1 MIMDSFQLT
10 VLPSG
15 HTFTTDQ
22 LRAEP
27 VLPNLTPYE
36 RQVIAFCRQW
46 RSGQETFTLQTSG
59 STGTPKPIALTR
71 TQMTASARMTG
82 KALGLQPGDRA
93 LVNLNT
99 KYIGGL
105 MMLVRGMELGLQ
117 LVVEAPTALPLAR
130 FDPDVHFDFF
140 SFVPLQLQ
148 QTLEQDSTKLP
159 LLGRAKAILVGGAPV
174 SAGLEELIQTVSA
187 PLYQTYGMTET
198 VSHVALRRLNGPGRQ
213 AYYTLLEGVKMTTD
227 ERSCAIIGPN
237 LPGLPL
243 VVTNDVV
250 ELLSPTTFRWLGRS
264 DNMINS
270 GGVKVQ
276 AEKIEA
282 LVEKLFGDLRV
293 KKRFFV
299 VGLPHPELGESV
311 ALIVEGNPLPNQT
324 EIYLTKLLQL
334 SLTKYE
340 RPKSIRYVP
349 SFAETLTGKIDKH
362 LTLTPNKS

>member
-1 MIMDSFQLT
+1 MMDAFQLT

-15 HTFTTDQ
+15 HRFTTGQ

-27 VLPNLTPYE
+27 VPLGLTPYE
-36 RQVIAFCRQW
+36 SQVVAFCRQW
-46 RSGQETFTLQTSG
+46 GGGQETFALQTSG
-59 STGTPKPIALTR
+59 STGTPKPITLTR
-71 TQMTASARMTG
+71 TQMAASAHLTG
-82 KALGLQPGDRA
+82 KVLGLQPGDRA

-99 KYIGGL
+99 QYIGGL

-117 LVVEAPTALPLAR
+117 LVVEAPTSLPLAG

-148 QTLEQDSTKLP
+148 HTLEQDHTRIP

-174 SAGLEELIQTVSA
+174 SAGLEELTQVVAA
-187 PLYQTYGMTET
+187 PVYQTYGMTET

-213 AYYTLLEGVKMTTD
+213 AHYTLLEGVKMTTD
-227 ERSCAIIGPN
+227 ERNCAIIDSN
-237 LPGLPL
+237 LPGLSP

-250 ELLSPTTFRWLGRS
+250 ELLTPTTFRWLGRA

-282 LVEKLFGDLRV
+282 LVEKIFGDLRV

-311 ALIVEGNPLPNQT
+311 ALIVEGNPLLNQT
-324 EIYLTKLLQL
+324 EAHLTQLLQL

-362 LTLTPNKS
+362 RTLTSKKS

>member
-1 MIMDSFQLT
+1 MDSFQLT

-15 HTFTTDQ
+15 HTFTTDR

-27 VLPNLTPYE
+27 VPHDLTPYE
-36 RQVIAFCRQW
+36 RQVVAFCRQW
-46 RSGQETFTLQTSG
+46 EDGQEAFTLQTSG
-59 STGTPKPIALTR
+59 STGTPKPIVLTR
-71 TQMTASARMTG
+71 TQMAASARMTG
-82 KALGLQPGDRA
+82 KVLGLQPGDRA

-99 KYIGGL
+99 QYIGGL

-117 LVVEAPTALPLAR
+117 LVVETPTALPLAG

-148 QTLEQDSTKLP
+148 HTLEQESNKIP
-159 LLGRAKAILVGGAPV
+159 LLSRAKAILVGGAPV
-174 SAGLEELIQTVSA
+174 SAGLEEMLQAVAA
-187 PLYQTYGMTET
+187 PVYQTYGMTET

-213 AYYTLLEGVKMTTD
+213 AHYTLLEGVKMTTD
-227 ERSCAIIGPN
+227 ERSCAIIDSN

-243 VVTNDVV
+243 VFTNDVV
-250 ELLSPTTFRWLGRS
+250 ELLTPATFRWLGRS

-282 LVEKLFGDLRV
+282 LVEKIFCDLRV
-293 KKRFFV
+293 KNRYFV

-311 ALIVEGNPLPNQT
+311 VLIVEGNPLPNQT
-324 EIYLTKLLQL
+324 EAYLTQLLQL
-334 SLTKYE
+334 SLSKYE

-362 LTLTPNKS
+362 LTLTLNKS